1 MRTLRSMWSPWRL
14 LPLVPLV
21 MFLAST
27 PALGTVLVI
36 RVATI
41 RPVSKRPVLDVLGE
55 VRSLASLTLTAPVT
69 GLLQGPLPPAG
80 DIRRGERIV
89 RIVPP
94 GLAAQLRAAHAQVTY
109 ALLEYRRSRRLFRD
123 GVIARETLE
132 RRRLLLSEDR
142 ASLRSLE
149 AEEQETV
156 LTAPFSGMIRYRVT
170 SGAVVGAGTVIARLQ
185 GRGRP
190 WIHALLPPADLRRI
204 RDGTVVAIQRG
215 RWRGHGIVQ
224 SQGTSARPL
233 GLVPI
238 IVRIEPESPLLPG
251 EWVTLRIPLEIRT
264 PNLYQVPQFAVVMRG
279 GQAFVWVIRR
289 GRAQRVRVRIVYRAR
304 GMAEIQG
311 PLRIGAKVI
320 TKGVTRLRPG
330 TRVSVRP

>member
-1 MRTLRSMWSPWRL
+1 MWSPSRL
-14 LPLVPLV
+14 LPLVLLAT
-21 MFLAST
+21 FLAST
-27 PALGTVLVI
+27 PALGTGLVI

-41 RPVSKRPVLDVLGE
+41 RAVSKRPVLDALGE
-55 VRSLASLTLTAPVT
+55 VSSMASLTLTAPVT
-69 GLLQGPLPPAG
+69 GRLQGPLPPAG
-80 DIRRGERIV
+80 DVRRGERIV
-89 RIVPP
+89 RVVPP
-94 GLAAQLRAAHAQVTY
+94 GLAARLRAARAQVTY

-156 LTAPFSGMIRYRVT
+156 LTAPFSGMIRYRVA
-170 SGAVVGAGTVIARLQ
+170 SGAVVEAGTVIARLQ

-190 WIHALLPPADLRRI
+190 WIHALLPPADLPRF
-204 RDGTVVAIQRG
+204 RDGTVVAIRKG
-215 RWRGHGIVQ
+215 RWRGRGIVQ
-224 SQGTSARPL
+224 SRGTSARPF

-238 IVRIEPESPLLPG
+238 IVRIAPPSPLLPG
-251 EWVTLRIPLEIRT
+251 EWVVLRIPLEIRT
-264 PNLYQVPQFAVVMRG
+264 RHLDQVPQSAVVMRG
-279 GQAFVWVIRR
+279 GQAFVWVVRR

-304 GMAEIQG
+304 GVAAIQG

-320 TKGVTRLRPG
+320 TEGVTRLRPG
-330 TRVSVRP
+330 TRVTVRP

>member
-1 MRTLRSMWSPWRL
+1 MWSPSRL
-14 LPLVPLV
+14 LPLVLLAT
-21 MFLAST
+21 FLAST
-27 PALGTVLVI
+27 PALGTGLVI

-41 RPVSKRPVLDVLGE
+41 RAVSKRPVLDALGE
-55 VRSLASLTLTAPVT
+55 VSSMASLTLTAPVT
-69 GLLQGPLPPAG
+69 GRLQGPLPPAG
-80 DIRRGERIV
+80 DVRRGERIV
-89 RIVPP
+89 RVVPP
-94 GLAAQLRAAHAQVTY
+94 GLAARLRAARAQVTY

-156 LTAPFSGMIRYRVT
+156 LTAPFSGMIRYRVA
-170 SGAVVGAGTVIARLQ
+170 SGAVVEAGTVIARLQ

-190 WIHALLPPADLRRI
+190 WIHALLPPVDLRRI
-204 RDGTVVAIQRG
+204 RDGTVVAIRKG
-215 RWRGHGIVQ
+215 RWRGRGIVQ
-224 SQGTSARPL
+224 SRGTSARPF

-238 IVRIEPESPLLPG
+238 IVRIAPPSPLLPG
-251 EWVTLRIPLEIRT
+251 EWVTLQIPLEIRGRH
-264 PNLYQVPQFAVVMRG
+264 LDQVPQSAVVMRG
-279 GQAFVWVIRR
+279 GQAFVWVVRR

-304 GMAEIQG
+304 GVAAIQG

-320 TKGVTRLRPG
+320 TEGVTRLRPG
-330 TRVSVRP
+330 TRVTVRP

>member
-1 MRTLRSMWSPWRL
+1 MWSPSRL
-14 LPLVPLV
+14 LPLVLLAT
-21 MFLAST
+21 FLAST
-27 PALGTVLVI
+27 PALGTGLVI

-41 RPVSKRPVLDVLGE
+41 RAVSKRPVLDALGE
-55 VRSLASLTLTAPVT
+55 VSSMASLTLTAPVT
-69 GLLQGPLPPAG
+69 GRLQGPLPPAG
-80 DIRRGERIV
+80 DVRRGERIV
-89 RIVPP
+89 RVVPP
-94 GLAAQLRAAHAQVTY
+94 GLAARLRAARAQVTY

-156 LTAPFSGMIRYRVT
+156 LTAPFSGMIRYRVA
-170 SGAVVGAGTVIARLQ
+170 SGAVVEAGTVIARLQ

-190 WIHALLPPADLRRI
+190 WIHALLPPVDLRRI
-204 RDGTVVAIQRG
+204 RDGTVVAIRKG
-215 RWRGHGIVQ
+215 RWRGRGIVQ
-224 SQGTSARPL
+224 SRGTSARPF

-238 IVRIEPESPLLPG
+238 IVRIAPPSPLLPG
-251 EWVTLRIPLEIRT
+251 EWVTLQIPLEIRARH
-264 PNLYQVPQFAVVMRG
+264 LDQVPQSAVVMRG
-279 GQAFVWVIRR
+279 GQAFVWVVRR

-304 GMAEIQG
+304 GVAAIQG

-320 TKGVTRLRPG
+320 TEGVTRLRPG
-330 TRVSVRP
+330 TRVTVRP